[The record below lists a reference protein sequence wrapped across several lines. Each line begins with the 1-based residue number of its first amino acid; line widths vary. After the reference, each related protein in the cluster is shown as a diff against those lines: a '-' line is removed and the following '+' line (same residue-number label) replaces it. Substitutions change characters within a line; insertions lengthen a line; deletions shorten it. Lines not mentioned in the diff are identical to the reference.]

1 MSKINKTRMNPSVYS
16 DDGDGDNEIESGSDN
31 EEQEDQNV
39 DKKSSGEESSEDG
52 SGSDSSDL
60 DDVEDCEKR
69 REEYIEDLSELE
81 NQFTILREQLYRE
94 RLTQI
99 EAKLSEVRVGRAI
112 EYIQP
117 LEELQENMRIQIEVG
132 SILRQYRQDNIN
144 CKFEAEE
151 LASKQNYESEK
162 QLVYD
167 MVKADLEEKLRRLE
181 EDKNNVD
188 FSTGL
193 WEQSTRRNRKRKLD
207 PIDPDRRRKP
217 VTVSGPYIVY
227 MLQEADIVE
236 DWTLIKKSL
245 VSQKNLDINYWPH
258 TTVLRY
264 LTTLH
269 LQTHYE
275 IVYQI
280 DLISG
285 VGYRHYHRISSPLI
299 LIWVM

>member
-1 MSKINKTRMNPSVYS
+1 MSKIGKTRINPSVYS

-31 EEQEDQNV
+31 EEQEDQQNA
-39 DKKSSGEESSEDG
+39 DKKSSGEESSDDG

-99 EAKLSEVRVGRAI
+99 EAKLSEVKVGRAI

-132 SILRQYRQDNIN
+132 SILRKYRQENIN

-207 PIDPDRRRKP
+207 SIDPDRRRKP

-245 VSQKNLDINYWPH
+245 VSQKNLDINY
-258 TTVLRY
+258 
-264 LTTLH
+264 
-269 LQTHYE
+269 
-275 IVYQI
+275 
-280 DLISG
+280 
-285 VGYRHYHRISSPLI
+285 
-299 LIWVM
+299 